1 MYRVFLMQQ
10 ESIKKRENYFI
21 NTMVEFF
28 ESARGHYTGSNK
40 IKKKTTCR
48 NKVMYAWY
56 DFDGLKNKLSGCP
69 KNFFRFIRK

>member
-48 NKVMYAWY
+48 NKVMYA
-56 DFDGLKNKLSGCP
+56 
-69 KNFFRFIRK
+69 